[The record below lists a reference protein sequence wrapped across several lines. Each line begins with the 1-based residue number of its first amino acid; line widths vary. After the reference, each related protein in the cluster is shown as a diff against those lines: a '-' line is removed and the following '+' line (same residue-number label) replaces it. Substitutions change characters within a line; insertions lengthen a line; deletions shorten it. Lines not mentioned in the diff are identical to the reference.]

1 MNHELTIP
9 QRGVNNWHVPINGNF
24 EQLDRDVEIRDLA
37 ANRDSYEPKQG
48 ALFRATDTGNL
59 YRGTGSEWIRQDPPG
74 VLVDWASI
82 TDFNAG
88 NDGDDAS
95 ATLKTALES
104 VRNVYIPQGSY
115 RLAKPLKFSS
125 LSDRRIFGSGTLRYP
140 QDGSEYMFEFEKSS
154 GIEIYGISF
163 DGNEKNTNDY
173 GAVRFVGC
181 SDISVRNCQFYSWGN
196 SDGYTDEPHT
206 VATRGSD
213 DVDILYNSIVDS
225 GGKGISVYAFDDD
238 QTDSIRIIGNRTK
251 NTDEEGIFAGT
262 EHNSGTTRVV
272 IAHNDI
278 DTTKKQYGM
287 RIGGLQPCNALIT
300 GNTIRNTYNAAIE
313 VKSRSSSVYTITNNV
328 VTGNNGI
335 NIRSVEEPLGGV
347 IANNSIVDCN
357 DSGQGIRLLSGCENV
372 VVSGN
377 YANQIEIDGGDNF
390 SIFGNYTY
398 GNGITARDARNVEEA
413 MNIS

>member
-1 MNHELTIP
+1 
-9 QRGVNNWHVPINGNF
+9 
-24 EQLDRDVEIRDLA
+24 
-37 ANRDSYEPKQG
+37 
-48 ALFRATDTGNL
+48 
-59 YRGTGSEWIRQDPPG
+59 
-74 VLVDWASI
+74 
-82 TDFNAG
+82 
-88 NDGDDAS
+88 
-95 ATLKTALES
+95 
-104 VRNVYIPQGSY
+104 
-115 RLAKPLKFSS
+115 
-125 LSDRRIFGSGTLRYP
+125 
-140 QDGSEYMFEFEKSS
+140 MFEFEKSS
-154 GIEIYGISF
+154 GIEIDGISF

-300 GNTIRNTYNAAIE
+300 GNTIRNTHNAAIE

-372 VVSGN
+372 IVSGN
-377 YANQIEIDGGDNF
+377 YANQIELDGGDNF

-398 GNGITARDARNVEEA
+398 GNGITTRGARNVEEA